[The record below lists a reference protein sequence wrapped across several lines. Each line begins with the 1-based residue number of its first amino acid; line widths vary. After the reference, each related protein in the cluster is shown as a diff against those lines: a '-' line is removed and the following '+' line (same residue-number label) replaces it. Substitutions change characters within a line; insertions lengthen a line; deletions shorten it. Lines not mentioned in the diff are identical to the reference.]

1 MPNNWLDDLAAKLAG
16 MPDVFVDTGRPGDF
30 AAAAAY
36 TALRNHADRLI
47 AIARAAEALDA
58 ARREDKFGTVEF
70 VATMDAL
77 RAALAG
83 K

>member
-1 MPNNWLDDLAAKLAG
+1 MPNNWLDDLAAKLAA

-47 AIARAAEALDA
+47 AIARAAEAA
-58 ARREDKFGTVEF
+58 NTAYFGAGNELE
-70 VATMDAL
+70 AMQNL
-77 RAALAG
+77 RAALEAPDG
-83 K
+83 M